1 MDTYWGHL
9 LETSGSYTDPLSD
22 QQLQESEELLRAIY
36 NNVAEGI
43 LTVDNQCRIL
53 NCNPAIEE
61 LFGYT
66 RKQLHGQHVTFL
78 MPQCKTSSIDDNM
91 LECQLERSGRK
102 AANHQDTGITRSGRS
117 IPLEIT
123 VTSIH
128 MQEQASLVV
137 FIRDISRR
145 VEADNTSRLRLQE
158 MAHSGR
164 LASLGEMT
172 SSLTHELNQPLT
184 AILTYAQAC
193 QRLLHRGKLNG
204 QLDNALTQII
214 EQTRR
219 ASAVSNHL
227 RRFIRKGDTERSA
240 VDINHVMHEV
250 LHLINHE
257 LKHHHIDVE
266 LDIQKDI
273 PMVLVDR
280 LQIEQVVLNLLRNA
294 VEAMAETGQQRRE
307 LNIRTRREDKNLVLV
322 EVEDTGGGLPE
333 GDIFAKYYSTK
344 SDGMGMGLPLCRK
357 IIRAHGSDL
366 TATNNHIGGASFI
379 FFLPADPSS
388 PGIT

>member
-1 MDTYWGHL
+1 MPDQTA
-9 LETSGSYTDPLSD
+9 SYTDPLSD
-22 QQLQESEELLRAIY
+22 LQLQESEEHLRAIY
-36 NNVAEGI
+36 NNVSEGI
-43 LTVDNQCRIL
+43 LTVDSRCCIL
-53 NCNPAIEE
+53 NCNPAIEQ

-66 RKQLHGQHVTFL
+66 GKQLRGQPVNYLIPH
-78 MPQCKTSSIDDNM
+78 CKTKAVDYPAAK
-91 LECQLERSGRK
+91 CQITNNYQVT
-102 AANHQDTGITRSGRS
+102 NHYQDTGITSSGKS

-123 VTSIH
+123 VTPIH
-128 MQEQASLVV
+128 LQGESSLVV
-137 FIRDISRR
+137 FVRDISRR
-145 VEADNTSRLRLQE
+145 IEAENTSRLRLQE

-184 AILTYAQAC
+184 AILSYAQAC
-193 QRLLHRGKLNG
+193 QRLLRKGKLDG

-227 RRFIRKGDTERSA
+227 RRFIRKGDSERSA
-240 VDINHVMHEV
+240 VDINHVMHDV
-250 LHLINHE
+250 LHLIYHE

-266 LDIQKDI
+266 LDIHKDI
-273 PMVLVDR
+273 PMVLGDR

-294 VEAMAETGQQRRE
+294 VEAIAATGQKRRE
-307 LNIRTRREDKNLVLV
+307 LNIRTFKEVNAFVQV
-322 EVEDTGGGLPE
+322 EVEDTGGGLPA

-366 TATNNHIGGASFI
+366 TAKNNRIGGATFH
-379 FFLPADPSS
+379 FQLPVEPIQSQSS
-388 PGIT
+388 R